1 MSISDRKTE
10 VHNANELVE
19 PIDEIRYFFESVNE
33 LELGLYS
40 SSNNLTTSI
49 WLEKLPGLGG
59 EGTKQDGY
67 ILTGLYLQ
75 SRNCHLKYH
84 IQC

>member
-49 WLEKLPGLGG
+49 WLEKLPSLGVKG
-59 EGTKQDGY
+59 RSKMAIYWPDSIYSQE
-67 ILTGLYLQ
+67 IV
-75 SRNCHLKYH
+75 
-84 IQC
+84 I

>member
-49 WLEKLPGLGG
+49 WLEKLPGLGVKG
-59 EGTKQDGY
+59 RSKMAIYWPDSIYSQE
-67 ILTGLYLQ
+67 IV
-75 SRNCHLKYH
+75 
-84 IQC
+84 I